1 VTVVAVQASA
11 FAVTFPIVH
20 GLNLIFGGSGMPSS
34 LKKQRG
40 LTFLSI
46 AFILGLIAFFTL
58 LILKIAPI
66 YINHSRVVNA
76 LKAVENTTDIVTKTK
91 AEIKTSLEKRFDLN
105 YVEHV
110 TNDDIKIVAQPGYV
124 RVDIDYERIEPI
136 FGNLSVL
143 VQFHEGFEAGN
154 K

>member
-1 VTVVAVQASA
+1 
-11 FAVTFPIVH
+11 
-20 GLNLIFGGSGMPSS
+20 MPSS
-34 LKKQRG
+34 LNKQRG

-46 AFILGLIAFFTL
+46 AFILALIGFFTL

-76 LKAVENTTDIVTKTK
+76 LKAVEKTTDIVTKSK
-91 AEIKTSLEKRFDLN
+91 AEIKTSLEKRFDMN

-110 TNDDIKIVAQPGYV
+110 TNDNIKIVAQPGYV
-124 RVDIDYERIEPI
+124 RVEIDYERVEHIV
-136 FGNLSVL
+136 GNLSVL
-143 VQFHEGFEAGN
+143 VEFHEGFEAGN

>member
-1 VTVVAVQASA
+1 MPTS
-11 FAVTFPIVH
+11 
-20 GLNLIFGGSGMPSS
+20 LN
-34 LKKQRG
+34 KQRG
-40 LTFLSI
+40 LTFLSLV
-46 AFILGLIAFFTL
+46 FVLCLIGFFAM

-76 LKAVENTTDIVTKTK
+76 LKAVEHTTDIANKSKV
-91 AEIKTSLEKRFDLN
+91 EIKTSLEKRFDMN

-110 TNDDIKIVAQPGYV
+110 TDQDINIVAQPGYV
-124 RVDIDYERIEPI
+124 RVNIDYERVESI